1 MGPLRELARQLAEGT
16 SLSIGE
22 FETKDRFLGRL
33 KEAGPDVHQI
43 DLPPVV
49 VPLSMLARPALGQG
63 SWAGWSPAPV
73 VCRGGPGQLDRI
85 EVELGE
91 SPAAPANDTSV
102 WAIGD
107 SLALRPGLPQLVQQH
122 LAPGDAPG
130 RANRGDKLVTLVAS
144 ALAGG
149 DGINDADMLCQR
161 RRKQGGGRG
170 RASAEVHRRQVVR
183 CGRSKEAAPDLLRR
197 RKKAA
202 SPDAM

>member
-22 FETKDRFLGRL
+22 FETEDRFLGRL

-149 DGINDADMLCQR
+149 DGINDDGNR
-161 RRKQGGGRG
+161 EGVEDRG
-170 RASAEVHRRQVVR
+170 RQRSTGVRSSGAGEEKRRHRTY
-183 CGRSKEAAPDLLRR
+183 
-197 RKKAA
+197 
-202 SPDAM
+202 